1 MKQKRAVL
9 AAAGIVAA
17 VGVAFF
23 WMRGDSSAD
32 GERSIDPPEEYRI
45 GGVDVIALPVMSDGV
60 AVYQEKPANTGTD
73 ADTDTGTKDGA
84 APEVKNTADA
94 VAYRYEGLS
103 GAGTLVS
110 AYTAVLTSP
119 DLGFDIVD
127 EALCRAD
134 APDFSAESGDVNL
147 AHRGAEAGKVMR
159 LQLTWAAGTCTVVT
173 DAPEGEIT
181 DPPAPEGMT
190 MEEALDYVRGL
201 PPALLGLEG
210 SSMEDYRIYALD
222 GMAFPAFRWGCTGQR
237 RIPIQTWWRA
247 AFSWPL
253 TRAVFTGWIQTPAPW
268 KRWPDKP
275 ESAAGNREGL

>member
-1 MKQKRAVL
+1 MKRKKAIL
-9 AAAGIVAA
+9 AAVGIVAA
-17 VGVAFF
+17 AGAAVF
-23 WMRGDSSAD
+23 WMRRDGAAD
-32 GERSIDPPEEYRI
+32 GEQSIDPPEEYRI

-60 AVYQEKPANTGTD
+60 AVYQEEPANTGTE

-147 AHRGAEAGKVMR
+147 AHRAAEADKVMLLR
-159 LQLTWAAGTCTVVT
+159 LTWAAGSCTVVT
-173 DAPEGEIT
+173 DTPEGEIT

-201 PPALLGLEG
+201 PPSLLGLEG

-222 GMAFPAFRWGCTGQR
+222 GMALINGIPCIPVSVYRTAEDTDTNVVEGSFFLSSDQSRIYRLDTATG
-237 RIPIQTWWRA
+237 T
-247 AFSWPL
+247 
-253 TRAVFTGWIQTPAPW
+253 VEEVVG
-268 KRWPDKP
+268 
-275 ESAAGNREGL
+275 

>member
-32 GERSIDPPEEYRI
+32 GERSIDPPEEYQI

-222 GMAFPAFRWGCTGQR
+222 GMALIDG
-237 RIPIQTWWRA
+237 IPCIPVGVYR
-247 AFSWPL
+247 
-253 TRAVFTGWIQTPAPW
+253 
-268 KRWPDKP
+268 
-275 ESAAGNREGL
+275 

>member
-32 GERSIDPPEEYRI
+32 GERSIDPPEEYQI

-190 MEEALDYVRGL
+190 MEEALDYVRGCR
-201 PPALLGLEG
+201 PPCLG
-210 SSMEDYRIYALD
+210 
-222 GMAFPAFRWGCTGQR
+222 
-237 RIPIQTWWRA
+237 WR
-247 AFSWPL
+247 
-253 TRAVFTGWIQTPAPW
+253 GAPW
-268 KRWPDKP
+268 RITGFTHWT
-275 ESAAGNREGL
+275 AWR

>member
-32 GERSIDPPEEYRI
+32 GERSIDPPEEYQI

-147 AHRGAEAGKVMR
+147 AHRGAEAGNVMR
-159 LQLTWAAGTCTVVT
+159 LQLTWAAGTCTVVS

-222 GMAFPAFRWGCTGQR
+222 GMALIDGIPCIPVGVYRTAENTDTNVVEGSFFLASDQSCIYRLDTDTG
-237 RIPIQTWWRA
+237 T
-247 AFSWPL
+247 
-253 TRAVFTGWIQTPAPW
+253 V
-268 KRWPDKP
+268 
-275 ESAAGNREGL
+275 EEVAG

>member
-23 WMRGDSSAD
+23 WMRGDSSVD

-60 AVYQEKPANTGTD
+60 AVYQEEPANTGTE

-147 AHRGAEAGKVMR
+147 AHRAAEADKVMLLR
-159 LQLTWAAGTCTVVT
+159 LTWAAGSCTVVT
-173 DAPEGEIT
+173 DTPEGEIT

-201 PPALLGLEG
+201 PPSLLGLEG

-222 GMAFPAFRWGCTGQR
+222 GMALINGIPCIPVSVYRTAEDTDTNVVEGSFFLSSDQSRIYRLDTATG
-237 RIPIQTWWRA
+237 T
-247 AFSWPL
+247 
-253 TRAVFTGWIQTPAPW
+253 VEEVVG
-268 KRWPDKP
+268 
-275 ESAAGNREGL
+275 